1 MSLKKAKLLFEKVIV
16 NLKKYAWIILLG
28 LGALLGLILYITSR
42 KDSLLVLSMD
52 LLRDKNDQS
61 IQEIETLNHI
71 YNTEVQEKELRRKEY
86 AQEVERINKEF
97 EAKKVKLDS
106 KAKQRLKEIIDDG
119 YNNPEELSRRMA
131 AEFGLE
137 HG

>member
-106 KAKQRLKEIIDDG
+106 KAKQRLKEMIDDG